1 MFLQQKNKHLIR
13 FHICRSCH
21 AIDVIRH
28 ENQPLHSTNVL
39 GGVCL
44 SANSGQDG
52 DVFLADLACE
62 FELHALTR
70 MCNQQL
76 HPESRSTVSSRCC
89 CLDGL
94 MGCVVVVRIRVD
106 NGVKFL

>member
-1 MFLQQKNKHLIR
+1 MASDYAGGLGVTLGFAGEQEVKEHQVRSMFLQQKNKHLIR

-52 DVFLADLACE
+52 DDLPLAAQVGQEWAIDTALRQTC
-62 FELHALTR
+62 HA
-70 MCNQQL
+70 
-76 HPESRSTVSSRCC
+76 V
-89 CLDGL
+89 
-94 MGCVVVVRIRVD
+94 
-106 NGVKFL
+106 